1 MTPREQTVIDL
12 ALKVLE
18 EASLMKQPPDSL
30 TSVRL
35 ALRALLPH
43 CPERWPLEGFWGG
56 ITNEHEIG
64 RAQTMTASLNGIRL
78 QLEKRGWKPRYQ
90 S

>member
-18 EASLMKQPPDSL
+18 EVSLMKQPPESL

-35 ALRALLPH
+35 ALRVLLPH
-43 CPERWPLEGFWGG
+43 CPENWPLTGFWSG